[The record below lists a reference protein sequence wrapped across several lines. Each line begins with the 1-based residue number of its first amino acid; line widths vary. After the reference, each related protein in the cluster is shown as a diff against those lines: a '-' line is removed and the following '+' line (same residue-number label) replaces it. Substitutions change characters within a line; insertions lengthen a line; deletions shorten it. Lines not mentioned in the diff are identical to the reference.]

1 MKGILLQCVRLSV
14 LPAHSKLVFGQKN
27 AELREWITVKTI
39 VTMGRG
45 GTGKT
50 SFVALMAKYLIE
62 RHATPV
68 LLVDADPDQNLAEM
82 VGVDLE
88 SAGKKTIAE
97 LLSETFI
104 AQGGTMAG
112 IAPSKRIE
120 NRIWEQGLYE
130 DRSFDLFAVGTKWVE
145 GCYCLPD
152 AALKNALGTI
162 TRQYRYILID
172 SPGGLEH
179 LNRKITG
186 DVDVIFDVI
195 GPSSKSFAHVRRA
208 HRVIQE
214 VGIRFE
220 RFYVIGG
227 YAFPGNQRSRVES
240 ETMLPYGGKIEE
252 DPFVADRVMAGGS
265 LLDTPL
271 QSPAFRSVSAIL
283 DAILQEP

>member
-1 MKGILLQCVRLSV
+1 M
-14 LPAHSKLVFGQKN
+14 
-27 AELREWITVKTI
+27 KTI

-50 SFVALMAKYLIE
+50 SFVALMAKYLIDKK
-62 RHATPV
+62 ATPI

-88 SAGKKTIAE
+88 NAGKRTIAE

-104 AQGGTMAG
+104 EKGGTTIG

-120 NRIWEQGLYE
+120 NRLWEQGLYE
-130 DRSFDLFAVGTKWVE
+130 GENFDLFAVGTKWVE

-152 AALKNALGTI
+152 AALKNALASI

-179 LNRKITG
+179 LNRKIAS
-186 DVDVIFDVI
+186 DVDIIFDVM
-195 GPSSKSFAHVRRA
+195 GPSNKSFAHVRRA

-214 VGIRFE
+214 VGIQFDRF
-220 RFYVIGG
+220 FVLGG
-227 YAFPGNQRSRVES
+227 YGFYGNIDARV
-240 ETMLPYGGKIEE
+240 TDGTGLPYGGKIEA
-252 DPFVADRVMAGGS
+252 DPFVAEQVMAGKS
-265 LLDTPL
+265 LLETPPE
-271 QSPAFRSVSAIL
+271 SPAFRSISAIL

>member
-1 MKGILLQCVRLSV
+1 M
-14 LPAHSKLVFGQKN
+14 
-27 AELREWITVKTI
+27 VKTI

-50 SFVALMAKYLIE
+50 SFVALMARYLTDQG
-62 RHATPV
+62 ATPL

-88 SAGKKTIAE
+88 QAGKKTIAE

-104 AQGGTMAG
+104 AQGGTMTG

-120 NRIWEQGLYE
+120 NRLWEQGLFE
-130 DRSFDLFAVGTKWVE
+130 GGNFDLFAIGTKWVE

-152 AALKNALGTI
+152 AALKNALATI
-162 TRQYRYILID
+162 TRQYRFILID

-179 LNRKITG
+179 LNRKIAS
-186 DVDVIFDVI
+186 DVDIIFDVM

-214 VGIRFE
+214 VGIHFDRF
-220 RFYVIGG
+220 FVLGG
-227 YAFPGNQRSRVES
+227 YAFPRDLGDRVVT
-240 ETMLPYGGKIEE
+240 ETGLPYGGKIEQ
-252 DPFVADRVMAGGS
+252 DPYVADCVMAGKS
-265 LLDTPL
+265 LLDIPVR
-271 QSPAFRSVSAIL
+271 SPAYRSVSAIL
-283 DAILQEP
+283 DSVLKET

>member
-1 MKGILLQCVRLSV
+1 M
-14 LPAHSKLVFGQKN
+14 
-27 AELREWITVKTI
+27 KTI

-62 RHATPV
+62 KDISPI

-88 SAGKKTIAE
+88 AAGRRTIAE

-104 AQGGTMAG
+104 SRGGTIAG
-112 IAPSKRIE
+112 IAPSQRIE
-120 NRIWEQGLYE
+120 NRLWEQGLYE
-130 DRSFDLFAVGTKWVE
+130 GGRFDLLAVGTKWVE

-152 AALKNALGTI
+152 AALKNALGAI

-179 LNRKITG
+179 LNRKIASN
-186 DVDVIFDVI
+186 VDIIFDI
-195 GPSSKSFAHVRRA
+195 MGPSSKSFAHVRRA

-214 VGIRFE
+214 VGIRFDH
-220 RFYVIGG
+220 FYVIGG
-227 YAFPGNQRSRVES
+227 HAFPGSLKDQAES
-240 ETMLPYGGKIEE
+240 GTGLPFAGKIEE
-252 DPFVADRVMAGGS
+252 DTFVAEAVLAGRS
-265 LLDTPL
+265 LLDTPRG
-271 QSPAFRSVSAIL
+271 SPAFRSISSIL
-283 DAILQEP
+283 DALLEEPGNSP

>member
-1 MKGILLQCVRLSV
+1 
-14 LPAHSKLVFGQKN
+14 
-27 AELREWITVKTI
+27 
-39 VTMGRG
+39 MGRG

-50 SFVALMAKYLIE
+50 SFVALMAKYLIS
-62 RHATPV
+62 RRKTPI

-88 SAGKKTIAE
+88 ASGKKTIAE
-97 LLSETFI
+97 LLSATFI
-104 AQGGTMAG
+104 ERGGTTVG

-120 NRIWEQGLYE
+120 NQLWEQGLYE
-130 DRSFDLFAVGTKWVE
+130 GGDFDLIAVGTKWIE

-179 LNRKITG
+179 LNRKIASNVDIIL
-186 DVDVIFDVI
+186 DVM

-214 VGIRFE
+214 TGIRFE
-220 RFYVIGG
+220 RFYVLGG
-227 YAFPGNQRSRVES
+227 YAFPAGLDARVAA
-240 ETMLPYGGKIEE
+240 ETGLPYGGRIEE
-252 DPFVADRVMAGGS
+252 DACVAEHVLAGRS
-265 LLDTPL
+265 LLDLPED
-271 QSPAFRSVSAIL
+271 SPAFRSVSSIL
-283 DAILQEP
+283 DTVLAEP

>member
-1 MKGILLQCVRLSV
+1 M
-14 LPAHSKLVFGQKN
+14 
-27 AELREWITVKTI
+27 KTI

-50 SFVALMAKYLIE
+50 SFVALMAKYLIQKQ
-62 RHATPV
+62 ATPI

-88 SAGKKTIAE
+88 TSGKKTIAE

-104 AQGGTMAG
+104 ARGGTTVG

-120 NRIWEQGLYE
+120 NRLWEQGLYE
-130 DRSFDLFAVGTKWVE
+130 GGSFDLLSVGTKWVE

-152 AALKNALGTI
+152 AALKNALGAI

-179 LNRKITG
+179 LNRKIASN
-186 DVDVIFDVI
+186 VDILFDVM

-214 VGIRFE
+214 VGITFKS
-220 RFYVIGG
+220 FYVIGG
-227 YAFPGNQRSRVES
+227 YAFPR
-240 ETMLPYGGKIEE
+240 
-252 DPFVADRVMAGGS
+252 D
-265 LLDTPL
+265 
-271 QSPAFRSVSAIL
+271 L
-283 DAILQEP
+283 DACVAAGTGLRCHPGSEVFGKCITANDVKTAVPDPDLL

>member
-1 MKGILLQCVRLSV
+1 M
-14 LPAHSKLVFGQKN
+14 
-27 AELREWITVKTI
+27 KTI

-62 RHATPV
+62 KQATPI

-88 SAGKKTIAE
+88 MSGKKTVAE
-97 LLSETFI
+97 LLAETFI
-104 AQGGTMAG
+104 AQGGTTVG

-130 DRSFDLFAVGTKWVE
+130 GGSFDLLAVGTKWVE

-152 AALKNALGTI
+152 AALKNALGAI
-162 TRQYRYILID
+162 TKQYRYILID

-179 LNRKITG
+179 LNRKIAS
-186 DVDVIFDVI
+186 DVDIIFDVI

-214 VGIRFE
+214 VGIRSG

-227 YAFPGNQRSRVES
+227 FAFPANLNARVAT
-240 ETMLPYGGKIEE
+240 ETGLLYGGKIQE
-252 DPFVADRVMAGGS
+252 DPYIADRVMTGRS
-265 LLDTPL
+265 LLDTPHE
-271 QSPAFRSVSAIL
+271 SPAYQSVSAIL
-283 DAILQEP
+283 DIIPGDP

>member
-1 MKGILLQCVRLSV
+1 
-14 LPAHSKLVFGQKN
+14 
-27 AELREWITVKTI
+27 
-39 VTMGRG
+39 MGRG

-62 RHATPV
+62 KKVTPI

-88 SAGKKTIAE
+88 SQGRKTIAE

-104 AQGGTMAG
+104 ERGGTTLG
-112 IAPSKRIE
+112 IPPSRRIE

-130 DRSFDLFAVGTKWVE
+130 GDHFDLLSVGTKWIE

-152 AALKNALGTI
+152 AALKNALSSI
-162 TRQYRYILID
+162 TRQYQYILID

-179 LNRKITG
+179 LNRKIASN
-186 DVDVIFDVI
+186 VDIIFDVM
-195 GPSSKSFAHVRRA
+195 GPSSKSFAHVQRA

-214 VGIRFE
+214 VGIRFD

-227 YAFPGNQRSRVES
+227 YAFPGELLTRASD
-240 ETMLPYGGKIEE
+240 ETGLPYLGKIEA
-252 DPFVADRVMAGGS
+252 DPTVSAHVLAGKS
-265 LLDTPL
+265 LLTIPVD
-271 QSPAFRSVSAIL
+271 SPAFISVSAML
-283 DAILQEP
+283 DTLVGL

>member
-1 MKGILLQCVRLSV
+1 MM
-14 LPAHSKLVFGQKN
+14 
-27 AELREWITVKTI
+27 KTI

-62 RHATPV
+62 RNATPV

-88 SAGKKTIAE
+88 SSGKKTIAE
-97 LLSETFI
+97 LLAETFI
-104 AQGGTMAG
+104 EKGGTTLG
-112 IAPSKRIE
+112 IPPSHRIE

-130 DRSFDLFAVGTKWVE
+130 GDRFDLLSVGTKWIE

-152 AALKNALGTI
+152 AALKNALSSI
-162 TRQYRYILID
+162 TRQYQYILID

-179 LNRKITG
+179 LNRKIASN
-186 DVDVIFDVI
+186 VDIIFDVM

-214 VGIRFE
+214 VGIRFD

-227 YAFPGNQRSRVES
+227 YAFPQELDARARG
-240 ETMLPYGGKIEE
+240 ETGLPYLGKITE
-252 DPFVADRVMAGGS
+252 DPLVAGRVLAGRS
-265 LLDTPL
+265 LLDLPST
-271 QSPAFRSVSAIL
+271 SPAFRSIAALL
-283 DAILQEP
+283 DPLVGPE